1 MNAFRAF
8 LTRHGLLHKG
18 ESMSHLFYLSFAF
31 IEGHGMHAIGAGLV
45 VAFMTLGWLLHVNT
59 GSLD

>member
-18 ESMSHLFYLSFAF
+18 EHLSHVFYLSFAF
-31 IEGHGMHAIGAGLV
+31 IEGHGMHALGAGLV
-45 VAFMTLGWLLHVNT
+45 VVFMAVGWLFHVST
-59 GSLD
+59 GSIE